1 VASANAKN
9 PLDCCS
15 LPQGYWVRWFA
26 YWLRRR
32 IMAQNGSWNMKIIA
46 TKFILAAT
54 PILELHILSFLPIFE
69 IYIFIKH
76 FLIVLIVPI

>member
-1 VASANAKN
+1 MVRLLVTQADYGAK
-9 PLDCCS
+9 
-15 LPQGYWVRWFA
+15 
-26 YWLRRR
+26 WLLEHE
-32 IMAQNGSWNMKIIA
+32 NIA